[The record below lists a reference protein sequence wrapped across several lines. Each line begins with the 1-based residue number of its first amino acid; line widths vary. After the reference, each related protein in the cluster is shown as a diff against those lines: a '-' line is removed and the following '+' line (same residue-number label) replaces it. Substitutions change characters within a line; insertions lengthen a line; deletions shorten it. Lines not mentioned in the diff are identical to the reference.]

1 MPRIAAITTNPNTIQ
16 QSNAL
21 IYYRFVQFVVVFE
34 VLYPFCPTNALLH
47 RDNQFDH
54 PEPAASRC
62 IIMQWSYW
70 SIDGIF
76 GNYRQAIL
84 LFTQKANNPILIAFC
99 SCLCFEWH
107 FFGYRMPNWREW
119 TDIIEVDT
127 VRNIFEIYFNL
138 LCFCV
143 ISILN
148 KKWMQKKMFFLWVS
162 HKTTKNKKRSLKQKL
177 KVQKLHHHKK
187 SETSESVFQLSS
199 AHLIWMHLD
208 GPWRSLINRILRTLH

>member
-143 ISILN
+143 ISIFLKQKVN
-148 KKWMQKKMFFLWVS
+148 AKKMFFLWVS
-162 HKTTKNKKRSLKQKL
+162 HKTTKNQKDHWNKNWKCKNCITIKNLKHP
-177 KVQKLHHHKK
+177 KV
-187 SETSESVFQLSS
+187 FFNCPR
-199 AHLIWMHLD
+199 LI
-208 GPWRSLINRILRTLH
+208 